1 MYDDKEKRTYLR
13 IPTRIGGHG
22 RLLGDPD
29 EQPVFRDAPLAGL
42 TGPGAFDA
50 RDASIP
56 ESLYTLLSSLNAKL
70 DILIGMLGKEQIAA
84 DFPVTLSV
92 VEISGAG
99 LRFSA
104 SDTLPLDAGMEVV
117 ITLSQFPLR
126 MAGAV
131 GKIIRAEECDGK
143 TIYALDFTRIR
154 ERDLETI
161 VQFVFQSQR
170 DEIRGKKWD

>member
-1 MYDDKEKRTYLR
+1 MHDTEKRTYLR

-22 RLLGDPD
+22 RILDNPS

-70 DILIGMLGKEQIAA
+70 DILIGMIGKDQMASE
-84 DFPVTLSV
+84 FPVDLAV

-99 LRFSA
+99 LRFS
-104 SDTLPLDAGMEVV
+104 SCVPLPADADMEVV
-117 ITLSQFPLR
+117 LLLSQFPLR
-126 MAGAV
+126 MAGAI
-131 GKIIRAEECDGK
+131 GKIIRAEDCNGK

>member
-1 MYDDKEKRTYLR
+1 MQDTEKRTYLR

-22 RLLGDPD
+22 RLLADPA

-70 DILIGMLGKEQIAA
+70 DILIGMLGRDQMAA
-84 DFPVTLSV
+84 DFPVALTI

-104 SDTLPLDAGMEVV
+104 SEPLPLNADMEVV
-117 ITLSQFPLR
+117 IMLSQFPLR
-126 MAGAV
+126 MAGAM
-131 GKIIRAEECDGK
+131 GRIIRAEDGDGK
-143 TIYALDFTRIR
+143 TLYALDFTRIR

>member
-1 MYDDKEKRTYLR
+1 MYDTEKRTYLR
-13 IPTRIGGHG
+13 IPTRITGHG
-22 RLLGDPD
+22 RLLGDPS

-70 DILIGMLGKEQIAA
+70 DILIGMLGKDQMSA
-84 DFPVTLSV
+84 DFPVDLSV

-104 SDTLPLDAGMEVV
+104 SATLPMDADMEVV
-117 ITLSQFPLR
+117 LMLSQFPLR
-126 MAGAV
+126 MAGAI
-131 GKIIRAEECDGK
+131 GKIIRAEDCDGK